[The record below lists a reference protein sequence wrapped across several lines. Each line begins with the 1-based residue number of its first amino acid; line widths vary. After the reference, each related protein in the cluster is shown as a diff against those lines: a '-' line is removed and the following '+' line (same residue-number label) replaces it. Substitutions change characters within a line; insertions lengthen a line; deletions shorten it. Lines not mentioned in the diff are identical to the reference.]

1 MKVILDRYEED
12 YAVVELENGE
22 LVNISKILLENAE
35 EGDIIEIRVLKK
47 ETDERKNYLQG
58 LADQL
63 FED

>member
-12 YAVVELENGE
+12 YAVVELKNGE
-22 LVNISKILLENAE
+22 LVNIPKILLENAE

>member
-22 LVNISKILLENAE
+22 LVNIPKILLENAE